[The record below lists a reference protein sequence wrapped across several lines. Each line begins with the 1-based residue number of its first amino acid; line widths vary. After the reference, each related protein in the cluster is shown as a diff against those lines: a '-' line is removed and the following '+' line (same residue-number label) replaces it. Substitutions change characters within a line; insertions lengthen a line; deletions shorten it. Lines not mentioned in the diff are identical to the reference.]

1 MQKLN
6 MDHVTRKKKTEA
18 NLKKALIKLLEIC
31 KTRPKKSIL
40 DMLNFYLLS
49 AARDMVTESDS
60 STTCQI
66 KAKAPSLKT
75 NTKKERPSENMGF
88 I

>member
-1 MQKLN
+1 
-6 MDHVTRKKKTEA
+6 
-18 NLKKALIKLLEIC
+18 
-31 KTRPKKSIL
+31 
-40 DMLNFYLLS
+40 MLNFYLLS

-60 STTCQI
+60 STICRI
-66 KAKAPSLKT
+66 KVKAPSLKA